1 MRMVEPG
8 GYSDFTEEPVR
19 EQGGGEFGAEKLERD
34 LTVVLEVLG
43 EVNCGHPA
51 ARKLTLDRV
60 AVGEG
65 GVQTGEKVV
74 RSRSPGGDGS
84 ILGAWTRRG
93 QRRASSSLAEPPVR
107 TEPPAPPPD
116 RVERRSLER
125 IGREEA
131 TRRSTRSTARLAH
144 KSIIRTRLKEM

>member
-1 MRMVEPG
+1 MRMVEPS

-19 EQGGGEFGAEKLERD
+19 EQGGGEFGAENLERD
-34 LTVVLEVLG
+34 RAVVLEVLG

-65 GVQTGEKVV
+65 GVQTDEKVV

-84 ILGAWTRRG
+84 IIGAWTRRG
-93 QRRASSSLAEPPVR
+93 QRRASSRFRPMVR
-107 TEPPAPPPD
+107 PHAW
-116 RVERRSLER
+116 R
-125 IGREEA
+125 ISRL
-131 TRRSTRSTARLAH
+131 SARD
-144 KSIIRTRLKEM
+144 SNRC

>member
-1 MRMVEPG
+1 MSELCR
-8 GYSDFTEEPVR
+8 DLDLLQEPVGA
-19 EQGGGEFGAEKLERD
+19 EHGGELGLQYLDRD

-84 ILGAWTRRG
+84 IIGAWTRRG
-93 QRRASSSLAEPPVR
+93 QGRAS
-107 TEPPAPPPD
+107 
-116 RVERRSLER
+116 
-125 IGREEA
+125 
-131 TRRSTRSTARLAH
+131 
-144 KSIIRTRLKEM
+144 